1 MRHELIQRLYDVVK
15 EVYPDV
21 ELDRNNEPK
30 SAIIHIVETKYQQG
44 GETYPRKYY
53 DDGTRRW
60 QVIGDKVMR
69 LHIHLYFPVSEGDW
83 NVEPLE
89 ARLLE
94 IDGVHLTNPDR
105 EVPIRLVNL
114 TTEKQRLWEAVFT
127 LEAIDQVF
135 KEATHEV

>member
-1 MRHELIQRLYDVVK
+1 
-15 EVYPDV
+15 
-21 ELDRNNEPK
+21 
-30 SAIIHIVETKYQQG
+30 
-44 GETYPRKYY
+44 
-53 DDGTRRW
+53 
-60 QVIGDKVMR
+60 VIGDKVMR
-69 LHIHLYFPVSEGDW
+69 LHIHIYFPVSEGDW

-94 IDGVHLTNPDR
+94 LDGVHLTNPDR

-127 LEAIDQVF
+127 LEAVDQVF